1 MDLSTGLVFLGC
13 LIAAV
18 IPHEISHGVVALWF
32 GDRTAQAA
40 GRLTLNPLPHIDPL
54 GSVILPGLL
63 IVAGA
68 PVIGWAKPVPVNPR
82 NLRNPRAQM
91 LAVSLAGPATNFV
104 LMVVAALVARA
115 LFIRQGVVSPL
126 GEFFIEQQPLVVQVA
141 FVFAFVNLLLGVFN
155 LLPIPPLDGSAIV
168 ERVLPRRALPAWHR
182 FRPYGLVVLL
192 VLVLSTGVLGHVL
205 EPFIDRLA
213 DFVLE

>member
-1 MDLSTGLVFLGC
+1 MDLSTGLIFLGC

-18 IPHEISHGVVALWF
+18 ILHEISHGFVALAF

-91 LAVSLAGPATNFV
+91 LLVSLAGPATNFV
-104 LMVVAALVARA
+104 LMVVAALLARA
-115 LFIRQGVVSPL
+115 AFTRQGVVGAL
-126 GEFFIEQQPLVVQVA
+126 GEISFDRQPLVVQVT
-141 FVFAFVNLLLGVFN
+141 FLFAFVNLLLGLFN
-155 LLPIPPLDGSAIV
+155 LLPIPPLDGSAII
-168 ERVLPRRALPAWHR
+168 ERVLPRRMLPAWHR
-182 FRPYGLVVLL
+182 FRPYGLLVLL
-192 VLVLSTGVLGHVL
+192 VLVLSTGLLGRVLT
-205 EPFIDRLA
+205 PFVDRLA